1 MANEITVNL
10 NVVVRK
16 GNLAETVSANF
27 RATQTG
33 TGGPTPGVL
42 SISTAGEDVTLTDL
56 VTPGLCVVQ
65 NVDSTNYIEMGVH
78 DGAVFH
84 PFLELQPGESYVFRF
99 SRNLGEEDN
108 VAGTGT
114 TGTIHT
120 IFARANTAAAW
131 LLIKAF
137 EA

>member
-1 MANEITVNL
+1 MANEISVNL
-10 NVVVRK
+10 SVSVRK
-16 GNLAETVSANF
+16 GNLSENISANF
-27 RATQTG
+27 RANQDG

-42 SISTAGEDVTLTDL
+42 SISTAGEDITLTDL
-56 VTPGLCVVQ
+56 VTPGLCVAQ
-65 NVDSTNYIEMGVH
+65 NVDDDNYIELGVH
-78 DGAVFH
+78 DGTLFH
-84 PFLELQPGESYVFRF
+84 PFLELQPGETYVFRF
-99 SRNLGEEDN
+99 SRNINEEQD

-114 TGTIHT
+114 TGNVNT